1 MRTEEHLNKP
11 PQTQSDVVRYLRHII
26 QAAGLELQFNIES
39 ESAPAANAL
48 PRWVIRFAGADTP
61 MLTANDSTLLNALG
75 HLIVENFGFADV
87 RADVSSIILA
97 GARPPIAGSPTL

>member
-26 QAAGLELQFNIES
+26 QAAGLELEFNIES
-39 ESAPAANAL
+39 EPAPNAS
-48 PRWVIRFAGADTP
+48 PRWVIRFTGADIP
-61 MLTANDSTLLNALG
+61 MLTANDSKLLNALG
-75 HLIVENFGFADV
+75 HLIVENFGFAEV

-97 GARPPIAGSPTL
+97 GARAPIAGSPSL